1 MLADHVPIPTLA
13 VADLDRARA
22 FYEGVL
28 HLAPQGDAP
37 DGVLYGAGG
46 GTFLVYP
53 SSFAGTN
60 KATAL
65 SFRVP
70 PEAFDAE
77 VAALCADGVT
87 FLTFEF
93 PGERGRTASRP
104 LRGRA
109 RPSGS
114 RTLMATSSTSTP
126 WGDPLADQARWPER
140 RPG

>member
-77 VAALCADGVT
+77 VAALRADGVT

-93 PGERGRTASRP
+93 PGGTWEDGV
-104 LRGRA
+104 
-109 RPSGS
+109 
-114 RTLMATSSTSTP
+114 ATIEGQGKAV
-126 WGDPLADQARWPER
+126 WFQDPDGNILNIDAM
-140 RPG
+140 G